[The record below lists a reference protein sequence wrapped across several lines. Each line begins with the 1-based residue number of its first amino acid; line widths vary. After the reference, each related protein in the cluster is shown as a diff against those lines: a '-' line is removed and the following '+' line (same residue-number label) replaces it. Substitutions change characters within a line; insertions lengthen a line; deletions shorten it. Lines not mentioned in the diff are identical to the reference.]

1 MPLLSKFHNIN
12 STEESMNR
20 VLLIAAIALAFC
32 TDGAWAQQ
40 GGKSPAERRAFR
52 EYTSPQELV
61 SIAPSTTMDRA
72 LTAIGE
78 VSQKFV
84 GKVIIDPERRNMP
97 INVDIQG
104 MQWRDALETILRKNN
119 LWYGEYENYIQI
131 TGQPTTEAGGVE
143 RVAVGSGGGPAGAT
157 GISSEVASFRSRE
170 IKISAI
176 FFEVN
181 LAKLEEVGIN
191 WNFLKSES
199 KYTVSASFAAADKVS
214 DQMFKTEVVP
224 KISFASMDFLAQ
236 LFSNYNLGEILSS
249 PTLVVRSGEEG
260 RIQVGQDFS
269 IRERDFAGNLMDRFY
284 SAGTIVKV
292 KPQVISEQ
300 GVNFVHMIAEVERS
314 SVTPGTVSTIINK
327 TKANTN
333 VLLLDGEETI
343 IGGLYNN
350 EVTTTR
356 QGIPFLKDLPWYVF
370 GLRYLFG
377 YDKDEVAKKE
387 LVILLKAELVP
398 TLQER
403 ITQKQRED
411 EMVSKWRE
419 ENQRK
424 ERNLR
429 SATYGKEQ

>member
-1 MPLLSKFHNIN
+1 
-12 STEESMNR
+12 MNR
-20 VLLIAAIALAFC
+20 VLLIAAIALVLC
-32 TDGAWAQQ
+32 TDGARAQ
-40 GGKSPAERRAFR
+40 GGKSQAERRAFR

-78 VSQKFV
+78 VSQKFI

-119 LWYGEYENYIQI
+119 LWYSEYENYMQI
-131 TGQPTTEAGGVE
+131 TGQPTTESGGVE
-143 RVAVGSGGGPAGAT
+143 RVTAGGPAGT
-157 GISSEVASFRSRE
+157 GAMAIASEVASFRSRE
-170 IKISAI
+170 IKISAV
-176 FFEVN
+176 FFEVD
-181 LAKLEEVGIN
+181 LSRLEEAGIS
-191 WNFLKSES
+191 WDFFKSTS
-199 KYTVSASFAAADKVS
+199 NVTVSSSLAAAEKVS
-214 DQMFKTEVVP
+214 DQMFKTEVLP
-224 KISFASMDFLAQ
+224 KFSFANLEFVAQ
-236 LFSNYNLGEILSS
+236 LFSNYNLGEILSGPS
-249 PTLVVRSGEEG
+249 LVVRSGEEG

-269 IRERDFAGNLMDRFY
+269 IRERDFAGNLLDRFY

-292 KPQVISEQ
+292 KPQVITEQ
-300 GVNFVHMIAEVERS
+300 GVSFVHMVAEVERS
-314 SVTPGTVSTIINK
+314 SVTPGSVSTIVNR

-343 IGGLYNN
+343 VGGLYNN
-350 EVTTTR
+350 EITTTR

-377 YDKDEVAKKE
+377 YNKEEVTKKE

-403 ITQKQRED
+403 ITQKQQED
-411 EMVSKWRE
+411 EMVAKWRQ
-419 ENQRK
+419 EN
-424 ERNLR
+424 ERREKNLR
-429 SATYGKEQ
+429 SAQFGKQQ